1 VPWKILLSENMICMI
16 KKSDQPVEKEV
27 VMPKTVTLYL
37 STSPYSYEN
46 TLTSARIA
54 ESALNKGHTVNLI
67 ASADGVY
74 CFLTKQKA
82 KGILN
87 AEEEFARLI
96 QKGLKVYL

>member
-1 VPWKILLSENMICMI
+1 
-16 KKSDQPVEKEV
+16 
-27 VMPKTVTLYL
+27 MPKNITLYL

-46 TLTSARIA
+46 TLTSVRLA
-54 ESALNKGHTVNLI
+54 ESALNKGHQVNLI

>member
-1 VPWKILLSENMICMI
+1 MLKII
-16 KKSDQPVEKEV
+16 
-27 VMPKTVTLYL
+27 TLYL

-46 TLTSARIA
+46 TLSSVRIA
-54 ESALNKGHTVNLI
+54 ESALDKGHTVNLI

-87 AEEEFARLI
+87 AEEEFSRLI

>member
-1 VPWKILLSENMICMI
+1 
-16 KKSDQPVEKEV
+16 
-27 VMPKTVTLYL
+27 MPKTITLFL

-46 TLTSARIA
+46 TFTSVRIA
-54 ESALNKGHTVNLI
+54 DAALDRGHRVNLI

-74 CFLTKQKA
+74 SFLKKQKA

-87 AEEEFARLI
+87 AEEEFSRLI

>member
-1 VPWKILLSENMICMI
+1 MLSE
-16 KKSDQPVEKEV
+16 ET
-27 VMPKTVTLYL
+27 VMPKTISLYL

-46 TLTSARIA
+46 TLTSVRIA
-54 ESALNKGHTVNLI
+54 ESALNKGHAVNLI

-87 AEEEFARLI
+87 AEEEFTRLLG
-96 QKGLKVYL
+96 KGLRVYL

>member
-1 VPWKILLSENMICMI
+1 
-16 KKSDQPVEKEV
+16 
-27 VMPKTVTLYL
+27 MPKTITLYL

-54 ESALNKGHTVNLI
+54 ASALNKGHTVNLI

-82 KGILN
+82 NGILN
-87 AEEEFARLI
+87 AEEEFARLMG
-96 QKGLKVYL
+96 KGLKVYL

>member
-1 VPWKILLSENMICMI
+1 
-16 KKSDQPVEKEV
+16 
-27 VMPKTVTLYL
+27 MPKTVTLFL

-46 TLTSARIA
+46 TLTSVRIA
-54 ESALNKGHTVNLI
+54 ESALDKGNTVNLV

-74 CFLTKQKA
+74 SFLTKQKA

-87 AEEEFARLI
+87 AEEEFSRLI

>member
-1 VPWKILLSENMICMI
+1 MSLS
-16 KKSDQPVEKEV
+16 KEAC
-27 VMPKTVTLYL
+27 MPKTITLFL

-46 TLTSARIA
+46 TLTASRIA
-54 ESALNKGHTVNLI
+54 ESALNKGHKVNLV

-87 AEEEFARLI
+87 AEEEFGRLI